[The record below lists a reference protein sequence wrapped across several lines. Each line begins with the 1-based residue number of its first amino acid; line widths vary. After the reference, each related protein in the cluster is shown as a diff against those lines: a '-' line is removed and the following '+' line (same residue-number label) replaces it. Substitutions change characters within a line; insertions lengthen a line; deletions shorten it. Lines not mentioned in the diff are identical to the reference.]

1 MVSHSILDA
10 KSEFHHEK
18 ALRTGNLHFH
28 QGQRSGK
35 VKFLKLEF
43 FNSDCRFGFLAK
55 KYNSKVCFFFL
66 YFDQNTFKFKVKV
79 AKNGKL
85 FICLNLPSFY
95 DFDVEFEH
103 VLMRISKKGAHFA
116 IILFCKE
123 SKSAIRFK
131 KFL

>member
-79 AKNGKL
+79 AKKGKL

-123 SKSAIRFK
+123 SKSAIRIKEF
-131 KFL
+131 